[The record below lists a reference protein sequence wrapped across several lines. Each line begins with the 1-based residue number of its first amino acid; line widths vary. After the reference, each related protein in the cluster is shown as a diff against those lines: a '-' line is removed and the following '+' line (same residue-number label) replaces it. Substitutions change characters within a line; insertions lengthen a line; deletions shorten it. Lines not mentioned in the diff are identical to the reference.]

1 MNNGDSD
8 VSTNGIPSQFLLIRG
23 LELSVT
29 EDLLNKGVSK
39 LFKPGADSKVSQAS
53 GKKGKVSST
62 TGNSNVGARE
72 GSLRR
77 VLLVRDRQTN
87 EAWRHGFAEYSSIDV
102 SFFLP
107 A

>member
-1 MNNGDSD
+1 M
-8 VSTNGIPSQFLLIRG
+8 
-23 LELSVT
+23 T

-39 LFKPGADSKVSQAS
+39 LFKPGADSKAPQTS
-53 GKKGKVSST
+53 GKKSKVSST

-87 EAWRHGFAEYSSIDV
+87 ESWRYGFAEYSSIDV
-102 SFFLP
+102 SLFLYLVVS
-107 A
+107 